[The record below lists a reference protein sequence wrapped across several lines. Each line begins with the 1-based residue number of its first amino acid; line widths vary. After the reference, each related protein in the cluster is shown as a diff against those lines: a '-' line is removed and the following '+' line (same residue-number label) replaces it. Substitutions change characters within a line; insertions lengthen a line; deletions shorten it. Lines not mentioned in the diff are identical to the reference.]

1 MESMSTHGTIP
12 ALMAFAPDLRKASHH
27 ALSVYLPMRAGG
39 YDAKQCEL
47 VIGHL
52 VRRYQDRLSSEDREI
67 MEREILRVR
76 GILGLVRPAGAP
88 GLAAFADEPSG
99 LLELIRLPI
108 EPETRLEV
116 GPLLLT
122 PIERMLERFPPA
134 LIAVVDKE
142 EARVFGA
149 ILGEVIP
156 LDRVRGQDV
165 KRHRAGGTSA
175 MSNQRKAD
183 NRARS
188 NLTVFIRT
196 LEREV
201 RRGFYRSLYL
211 AGPDEARS
219 ELEHLLPP
227 DLRKLVTGRLSASLD
242 SAQLQHQLRQ
252 QVQGTGFTGRE
263 DSVTEEPALRSVKT

>member
-1 MESMSTHGTIP
+1 
-12 ALMAFAPDLRKASHH
+12 
-27 ALSVYLPMRAGG
+27 MRAEG
-39 YDAKQCEL
+39 YDAKQFEL

-52 VRRYQDRLSSEDREI
+52 VRRYEDRLSSDDREI
-67 MEREILRVR
+67 MEREIRRVR
-76 GILGLVRPAGAP
+76 VKLGLMRPAGAP
-88 GLAAFADEPSG
+88 GLAAFSDQPSG
-99 LLELIRLPI
+99 LLELIRLPL

-116 GPLLLT
+116 GPLLLA

-142 EARVFGA
+142 EARVFAA

-165 KRHRAGGTSA
+165 KHHRAGGTSA

-183 NRARS
+183 NRAKA
-188 NLTVFIRT
+188 NLAVFIKT

-201 RRGFYRSLYL
+201 RTGFYRSLYL

-219 ELEHLLPP
+219 ELEHMLPTG
-227 DLRKLVTGRLSASLD
+227 LRRLVAGRLSASLD
-242 SAQLQHQLRQ
+242 SAQLQHQLRR
-252 QVQGTGFTGRE
+252 QVQGTGFTARQ
-263 DSVTEEPALRSVKT
+263 DPAIEEPTLRSLKT